1 MEREQNIRLGRTRH
15 VGANFDFNGNPIIQ
29 NSSGGTVRI
38 SGDVKSYSCGH
49 QAIPGIESCSCM
61 IYQETNLMSQK
72 DWSASAELSRLKN
85 VGITGP
91 KNPVTRRIANKE
103 LLDMAR
109 TPGAMGAMG
118 SSPLLNAG
126 EGRSRLNNLKQGFDL
141 EGIANTANRRTAAAT
156 GSDAQWA
163 WPKLHDPFEYW
174 RERTWWFNM
183 EDPDEQTRKIR
194 DWARLL
200 YTTHYLVPSLIDI
213 YTRYPLLDI
222 ELIHPDKRISDFYN
236 DLFFDGLNYN
246 EFLYDLGREH
256 WTVGEAFAM
265 GSWHDGIGAWEE
277 DEIINPNDVIVAKNR
292 ALRTYQYHIKVP
304 EEIKRLIE
312 RRDPPQEYAMLM
324 QLYPDV
330 VAWARQDKEIP
341 VSDVIMKQIKFKCV
355 VGSTDIMT
363 PTGPVQA
370 RDLAVGD
377 EVLAW
382 DETTNKIVR
391 STVSHQGINEPEPI
405 YWITTKQGR
414 KIGVN
419 SEHPFLTNNGWVEAA
434 DLSIGTNLLVGHS
447 YNPEMTSNVST
458 DEARFFGLMVGDGSY
473 GHKTIMFHN
482 EDKEILNWMNEFVAG
497 YGCKLS
503 QAGDRE
509 ISFVIS
515 QGEQTKNPN
524 LIKKLIVDAGIRGQT
539 TYTKRVPSCIWDG
552 GPEVWGAFLAGYLDT
567 DGHVDSNGM
576 VVWTSMNRSLLE
588 DCQTLL
594 SFLGVESRIY
604 DVPQYDYAPDSGYGH
619 RLIVGKQ
626 EAKSLLSHYV
636 QPLCL
641 RKQVPNTTPIR
652 NTRPSKFPYDQIVKI
667 EMGIDEETMAI
678 GIAEHHTHITAGL
691 VTHNTNPWSEHGTPI
706 LLRAFRMLML
716 EESLNAAQDA
726 IADRLYSPL
735 ILATLGLPDVD
746 QDGPWVPDA
755 QELQS
760 LRDDLAMAINSDFR
774 LMTYHHG
781 LTIQNAFGRESMP
794 RLDQDFMRVESK
806 VMQVF
811 GIGAD
816 LLQGGNGGTYAAGAL
831 NRELI
836 TQMLSTYQHKIES
849 FIRSRMEP
857 VAERQGHYEM
867 RNVGGQMVPIMETVL
882 MVDEETGAEYVE
894 ERPKL
899 AIPEVRFRS
908 MNLRDETVERGFLQ
922 QLMASGFP
930 ISLSTLAVNI
940 PIDFDDEIEARKD
953 EKIKTVVAE
962 QQYKKELFNR
972 LMTLQLPIPPEYVQE
987 YQAYLAMLENPA
999 LGAQLAPG
1007 AMQSLIVPPAAPNLT
1022 GEAIGNSD
1030 AAAGAQVYPSVN
1042 NMAQQM
1048 QQTQRG
1054 TERQRPQES
1063 YEQRKNAP
1071 KPSKKGPKNGPKK
1084 KTASV
1089 ASWDEDY
1096 DDTPFETITYG
1107 DRMKFAVPFE
1117 SKKRKRMKLA
1127 RGMKIVADDSY
1138 EKFNE
1143 EEFKKHLSSI
1153 MDEPMIQEP
1162 TNLEEH
1168 SSGDG
1173 GMDQPARKQIDPTKE
1188 DV

>member
-1 MEREQNIRLGRTRH
+1 
-15 VGANFDFNGNPIIQ
+15 
-29 NSSGGTVRI
+29 
-38 SGDVKSYSCGH
+38 
-49 QAIPGIESCSCM
+49 
-61 IYQETNLMSQK
+61 MSQK

-341 VSDVIMKQIKFKCV
+341 VSDVIMKQIKFK
-355 VGSTDIMT
+355 
-363 PTGPVQA
+363 
-370 RDLAVGD
+370 
-377 EVLAW
+377 
-382 DETTNKIVR
+382 
-391 STVSHQGINEPEPI
+391 
-405 YWITTKQGR
+405 
-414 KIGVN
+414 
-419 SEHPFLTNNGWVEAA
+419 
-434 DLSIGTNLLVGHS
+434 
-447 YNPEMTSNVST
+447 
-458 DEARFFGLMVGDGSY
+458 
-473 GHKTIMFHN
+473 
-482 EDKEILNWMNEFVAG
+482 
-497 YGCKLS
+497 
-503 QAGDRE
+503 
-509 ISFVIS
+509 
-515 QGEQTKNPN
+515 
-524 LIKKLIVDAGIRGQT
+524 
-539 TYTKRVPSCIWDG
+539 
-552 GPEVWGAFLAGYLDT
+552 
-567 DGHVDSNGM
+567 
-576 VVWTSMNRSLLE
+576 
-588 DCQTLL
+588 
-594 SFLGVESRIY
+594 
-604 DVPQYDYAPDSGYGH
+604 
-619 RLIVGKQ
+619 
-626 EAKSLLSHYV
+626 
-636 QPLCL
+636 
-641 RKQVPNTTPIR
+641 
-652 NTRPSKFPYDQIVKI
+652 
-667 EMGIDEETMAI
+667 
-678 GIAEHHTHITAGL
+678 
-691 VTHNTNPWSEHGTPI
+691 TNPWSEHGTPI

-836 TQMLSTYQHKIES
+836 TQMLSTYQHKMES

>member
-1 MEREQNIRLGRTRH
+1 MARE
-15 VGANFDFNGNPIIQ
+15 
-29 NSSGGTVRI
+29 
-38 SGDVKSYSCGH
+38 
-49 QAIPGIESCSCM
+49 
-61 IYQETNLMSQK
+61 
-72 DWSASAELSRLKN
+72 DWSASAELGRMRSA
-85 VGITGP
+85 GITGP
-91 KNPVTRRIANKE
+91 RNPVARRVANQD
-103 LLDMAR
+103 LLNMAR
-109 TPGAMGAMG
+109 TPGAMGAMS
-118 SSPLLNAG
+118 SSPLLG
-126 EGRSRLNNLKQGFDL
+126 PSEGRSRLNSLS
-141 EGIANTANRRTAAAT
+141 ANDFLGEAGMSRTANRRTAAAT

-213 YTRYPLLDI
+213 YTRYPLLDV
-222 ELIHPDKRISDFYN
+222 ELIHPDKRIADFYN

-246 EFLYDLGREH
+246 EFLFDLGREH
-256 WTVGEAFAM
+256 WTVGEVFAM

-304 EEIKRLIE
+304 EEIKKLIE

-341 VSDVIMKQIKFKCV
+341 VSDVIMKQIKFK
-355 VGSTDIMT
+355 
-363 PTGPVQA
+363 
-370 RDLAVGD
+370 
-377 EVLAW
+377 
-382 DETTNKIVR
+382 
-391 STVSHQGINEPEPI
+391 
-405 YWITTKQGR
+405 
-414 KIGVN
+414 
-419 SEHPFLTNNGWVEAA
+419 
-434 DLSIGTNLLVGHS
+434 
-447 YNPEMTSNVST
+447 
-458 DEARFFGLMVGDGSY
+458 
-473 GHKTIMFHN
+473 
-482 EDKEILNWMNEFVAG
+482 
-497 YGCKLS
+497 
-503 QAGDRE
+503 
-509 ISFVIS
+509 
-515 QGEQTKNPN
+515 
-524 LIKKLIVDAGIRGQT
+524 
-539 TYTKRVPSCIWDG
+539 
-552 GPEVWGAFLAGYLDT
+552 
-567 DGHVDSNGM
+567 
-576 VVWTSMNRSLLE
+576 
-588 DCQTLL
+588 
-594 SFLGVESRIY
+594 
-604 DVPQYDYAPDSGYGH
+604 
-619 RLIVGKQ
+619 
-626 EAKSLLSHYV
+626 
-636 QPLCL
+636 
-641 RKQVPNTTPIR
+641 
-652 NTRPSKFPYDQIVKI
+652 
-667 EMGIDEETMAI
+667 
-678 GIAEHHTHITAGL
+678 
-691 VTHNTNPWSEHGTPI
+691 TNPWSEHGTPI

-755 QELQS
+755 QELQA
-760 LRDDLAMAINSDFR
+760 LRDDLSMAINSDFR

-794 RLDQDFMRVESK
+794 RLDADFMRVESK

-836 TQMLSTYQHKIES
+836 TQMLSTYQHKIEQ

-867 RNVGGQMVPIMETVL
+867 RNVGGQMVPVMETVL

-922 QLMASGFP
+922 QLMSSGFP
-930 ISLSTLAVNI
+930 ISLGTLAVNI

-962 QQYKKELFNR
+962 QQYKRELFNR
-972 LMTLQLPIPPEYVQE
+972 LTVLQLPIPPEYVQE
-987 YQAYLAMLENPA
+987 YQAYMAMLENPA

-1007 AMQSLIVPPAAPNLT
+1007 AMAGLIIPPAAPNMT
-1022 GEAIGNSD
+1022 GEVAQKSD
-1030 AAAGAQVYPSVN
+1030 AAMGAQIYPSVN

-1048 QQTQRG
+1048 QAQASTQRG
-1054 TERQRPQES
+1054 TERQRPVES

-1071 KPSKKGPKNGPKK
+1071 KPNKKGPKNGPQKR
-1084 KTASV
+1084 TASV
-1089 ASWDEDY
+1089 SGWDDDY

-1107 DRMKFAVPFE
+1107 DRMKFAVPWE

-1143 EEFKKHLSSI
+1143 DEFKKHLASI
-1153 MDEPMIQEP
+1153 IDEPMIQEP
-1162 TNLEEH
+1162 TNLDEH
-1168 SSGDG
+1168 SSGEG
-1173 GMDQPARKQIDPTKE
+1173 GMDQPARKQIDPTVE
-1188 DV
+1188 DL

>member
-1 MEREQNIRLGRTRH
+1 
-15 VGANFDFNGNPIIQ
+15 
-29 NSSGGTVRI
+29 
-38 SGDVKSYSCGH
+38 
-49 QAIPGIESCSCM
+49 
-61 IYQETNLMSQK
+61 
-72 DWSASAELSRLKN
+72 
-85 VGITGP
+85 
-91 KNPVTRRIANKE
+91 
-103 LLDMAR
+103 
-109 TPGAMGAMG
+109 MGAMS
-118 SSPLLNAG
+118 SSPLLG
-126 EGRSRLNNLKQGFDL
+126 PSEGRSRLNSLS
-141 EGIANTANRRTAAAT
+141 ANDFLGEAGMSRTANRRTAAAT

-213 YTRYPLLDI
+213 YTRYPLLDV
-222 ELIHPDKRISDFYN
+222 ELIHPDKRIADFYN

-246 EFLYDLGREH
+246 EFLFDLGREH
-256 WTVGEAFAM
+256 WTVGEVFAM

-304 EEIKRLIE
+304 EEIKKLIE

-341 VSDVIMKQIKFKCV
+341 VSDVIMKQIKFK
-355 VGSTDIMT
+355 
-363 PTGPVQA
+363 
-370 RDLAVGD
+370 
-377 EVLAW
+377 
-382 DETTNKIVR
+382 
-391 STVSHQGINEPEPI
+391 
-405 YWITTKQGR
+405 
-414 KIGVN
+414 
-419 SEHPFLTNNGWVEAA
+419 
-434 DLSIGTNLLVGHS
+434 
-447 YNPEMTSNVST
+447 
-458 DEARFFGLMVGDGSY
+458 
-473 GHKTIMFHN
+473 
-482 EDKEILNWMNEFVAG
+482 
-497 YGCKLS
+497 
-503 QAGDRE
+503 
-509 ISFVIS
+509 
-515 QGEQTKNPN
+515 
-524 LIKKLIVDAGIRGQT
+524 
-539 TYTKRVPSCIWDG
+539 
-552 GPEVWGAFLAGYLDT
+552 
-567 DGHVDSNGM
+567 
-576 VVWTSMNRSLLE
+576 
-588 DCQTLL
+588 
-594 SFLGVESRIY
+594 
-604 DVPQYDYAPDSGYGH
+604 
-619 RLIVGKQ
+619 
-626 EAKSLLSHYV
+626 
-636 QPLCL
+636 
-641 RKQVPNTTPIR
+641 
-652 NTRPSKFPYDQIVKI
+652 
-667 EMGIDEETMAI
+667 
-678 GIAEHHTHITAGL
+678 
-691 VTHNTNPWSEHGTPI
+691 TNPWSEHGTPI

-755 QELQS
+755 QELQA
-760 LRDDLAMAINSDFR
+760 LRDDLSMAINSDFR

-794 RLDQDFMRVESK
+794 RLDADFMRVESK

-836 TQMLSTYQHKIES
+836 TQMLSTYQHKIEQ

-867 RNVGGQMVPIMETVL
+867 RNVGGQMVPVMETVL

-922 QLMASGFP
+922 QLMSSGFP
-930 ISLSTLAVNI
+930 ISLGTLAVNI

-962 QQYKKELFNR
+962 QQYKRELFNR
-972 LMTLQLPIPPEYVQE
+972 LTVLQLPIPPEYVQE
-987 YQAYLAMLENPA
+987 YQAYMAMLENPA

-1007 AMQSLIVPPAAPNLT
+1007 AMAGLIIPPAAPNMT
-1022 GEAIGNSD
+1022 GEVAQKSD
-1030 AAAGAQVYPSVN
+1030 AAMGAQIYPSVN

-1048 QQTQRG
+1048 QAQASTQRG
-1054 TERQRPQES
+1054 TERQRPVES

-1071 KPSKKGPKNGPKK
+1071 KPNKKGPKNGPQKR
-1084 KTASV
+1084 TASV
-1089 ASWDEDY
+1089 SGWDDDY

-1107 DRMKFAVPFE
+1107 DRMKFAVPWE

-1143 EEFKKHLSSI
+1143 DEFKKHLASI
-1153 MDEPMIQEP
+1153 IDEPMIQEP
-1162 TNLEEH
+1162 TNLDEH
-1168 SSGDG
+1168 SSGEG
-1173 GMDQPARKQIDPTKE
+1173 GMDQPARKQIDPTVE
-1188 DV
+1188 DL

>member
-1 MEREQNIRLGRTRH
+1 
-15 VGANFDFNGNPIIQ
+15 
-29 NSSGGTVRI
+29 
-38 SGDVKSYSCGH
+38 
-49 QAIPGIESCSCM
+49 
-61 IYQETNLMSQK
+61 MSQK
-72 DWSASAELSRLKN
+72 DWSASAELGRLKN

-109 TPGAMGAMG
+109 TPGAMGAMS

-141 EGIANTANRRTAAAT
+141 EGIANTSNRRTAAAT

-200 YTTHYLVPSLIDI
+200 YSTHYLVPSLIDI

-236 DLFFDGLNYN
+236 DLFFDGLDYN

-341 VSDVIMKQIKFKCV
+341 VSDVIMKQIKFK
-355 VGSTDIMT
+355 
-363 PTGPVQA
+363 
-370 RDLAVGD
+370 
-377 EVLAW
+377 
-382 DETTNKIVR
+382 
-391 STVSHQGINEPEPI
+391 
-405 YWITTKQGR
+405 
-414 KIGVN
+414 
-419 SEHPFLTNNGWVEAA
+419 
-434 DLSIGTNLLVGHS
+434 
-447 YNPEMTSNVST
+447 
-458 DEARFFGLMVGDGSY
+458 
-473 GHKTIMFHN
+473 
-482 EDKEILNWMNEFVAG
+482 
-497 YGCKLS
+497 
-503 QAGDRE
+503 
-509 ISFVIS
+509 
-515 QGEQTKNPN
+515 
-524 LIKKLIVDAGIRGQT
+524 
-539 TYTKRVPSCIWDG
+539 
-552 GPEVWGAFLAGYLDT
+552 
-567 DGHVDSNGM
+567 
-576 VVWTSMNRSLLE
+576 
-588 DCQTLL
+588 
-594 SFLGVESRIY
+594 
-604 DVPQYDYAPDSGYGH
+604 
-619 RLIVGKQ
+619 
-626 EAKSLLSHYV
+626 
-636 QPLCL
+636 
-641 RKQVPNTTPIR
+641 
-652 NTRPSKFPYDQIVKI
+652 
-667 EMGIDEETMAI
+667 
-678 GIAEHHTHITAGL
+678 
-691 VTHNTNPWSEHGTPI
+691 TNPWSEHGTPI

-836 TQMLSTYQHKIES
+836 TQMLSTYQHKIEK

-908 MNLRDETVERGFLQ
+908 MNLRDETIERGFLQ
-922 QLMASGFP
+922 QLMAAGFP

-940 PIDFDDEIEARKD
+940 PIDFDDEIDARKD

-1007 AMQSLIVPPAAPNLT
+1007 AMQSLIVPPPAPNLT

-1030 AAAGAQVYPSVN
+1030 AAMGAQVYPSVN

-1089 ASWDEDY
+1089 AGWDEDY

-1138 EKFNE
+1138 EKFDE

-1153 MDEPMIQEP
+1153 IDEPMIKEP

>member
-1 MEREQNIRLGRTRH
+1 MSRE
-15 VGANFDFNGNPIIQ
+15 
-29 NSSGGTVRI
+29 
-38 SGDVKSYSCGH
+38 
-49 QAIPGIESCSCM
+49 
-61 IYQETNLMSQK
+61 
-72 DWSASAELSRLKN
+72 DWSASAELNRLKSA
-85 VGITGP
+85 GITGP
-91 KNPVTRRIANKE
+91 KNPVTRRLANKD
-103 LLDMAR
+103 LLNMAR

-118 SSPLLNAG
+118 NSPLLG
-126 EGRSRLNNLKQGFDL
+126 PTEGRERLNNLKQGFNL

-213 YTRYPLLDI
+213 YTRYPLLDV

-246 EFLYDLGREH
+246 EFLFDLGREH
-256 WTVGEAFAM
+256 WTVGECFAM

-341 VSDVIMKQIKFKCV
+341 VSDVIMKQIKFK
-355 VGSTDIMT
+355 
-363 PTGPVQA
+363 
-370 RDLAVGD
+370 
-377 EVLAW
+377 
-382 DETTNKIVR
+382 
-391 STVSHQGINEPEPI
+391 
-405 YWITTKQGR
+405 
-414 KIGVN
+414 
-419 SEHPFLTNNGWVEAA
+419 
-434 DLSIGTNLLVGHS
+434 
-447 YNPEMTSNVST
+447 
-458 DEARFFGLMVGDGSY
+458 
-473 GHKTIMFHN
+473 
-482 EDKEILNWMNEFVAG
+482 
-497 YGCKLS
+497 
-503 QAGDRE
+503 
-509 ISFVIS
+509 
-515 QGEQTKNPN
+515 
-524 LIKKLIVDAGIRGQT
+524 
-539 TYTKRVPSCIWDG
+539 
-552 GPEVWGAFLAGYLDT
+552 
-567 DGHVDSNGM
+567 
-576 VVWTSMNRSLLE
+576 
-588 DCQTLL
+588 
-594 SFLGVESRIY
+594 
-604 DVPQYDYAPDSGYGH
+604 
-619 RLIVGKQ
+619 
-626 EAKSLLSHYV
+626 
-636 QPLCL
+636 
-641 RKQVPNTTPIR
+641 
-652 NTRPSKFPYDQIVKI
+652 
-667 EMGIDEETMAI
+667 
-678 GIAEHHTHITAGL
+678 
-691 VTHNTNPWSEHGTPI
+691 TNPWSEHGTPI

-746 QDGPWVPDA
+746 QDGPWIPDA

-836 TQMLSTYQHKIES
+836 TQMLSTYQHKIEQ

-908 MNLRDETVERGFLQ
+908 MNLRDETIERGFLQ
-922 QLMASGFP
+922 QLMAAGFP

-940 PIDFDDEIEARKD
+940 PIDFDDEIDARKD

-972 LMTLQLPIPPEYVQE
+972 LMVLQLPIPPEYVQE

-1030 AAAGAQVYPSVN
+1030 AASGAQIYPSVN
-1042 NMAQQM
+1042 QMAEQM

-1054 TERQRPQES
+1054 GERQRPAES

-1089 ASWDEDY
+1089 AGWD
-1096 DDTPFETITYG
+1096 DDEFDEPFETITYG

-1143 EEFKKHLSSI
+1143 DEFKKHLASI
-1153 MDEPMIQEP
+1153 IDEPMIQEP
-1162 TNLEEH
+1162 TTLDEH
-1168 SSGDG
+1168 SSGEG
-1173 GMDQPARKQIDPTKE
+1173 GMDQPARKQVDPTKE
-1188 DV
+1188 EDL